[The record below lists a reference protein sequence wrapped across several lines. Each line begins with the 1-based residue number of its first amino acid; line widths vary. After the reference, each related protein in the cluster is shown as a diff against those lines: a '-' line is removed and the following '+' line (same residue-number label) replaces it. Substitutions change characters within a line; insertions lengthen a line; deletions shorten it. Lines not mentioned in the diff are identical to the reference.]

1 MFVLTFRDQRLFY
14 KRYGVHYEIVSH
26 LVDCCII
33 ILRRLSQLL
42 KSQLGFRD
50 RCQLCLAVGLL
61 RERLTSSQQFA
72 VAAVC
77 WCSTL
82 IWRDSAAIVWIKRA
96 RNECRFVLANVNHCP
111 FVSGCYPTEL
121 SPTEPGL
128 CVLTG
133 PGAAGACWWRRCCA
147 RHLRHLP
154 SPHFCTITALIS
166 LVYLK

>member
-1 MFVLTFRDQRLFY
+1 M
-14 KRYGVHYEIVSH
+14 
-26 LVDCCII
+26 
-33 ILRRLSQLL
+33 
-42 KSQLGFRD
+42 
-50 RCQLCLAVGLL
+50 
-61 RERLTSSQQFA
+61 TSSQQFA

-133 PGAAGACWWRRCCA
+133 PGAAGAGGGGA
-147 RHLRHLP
+147 ELATSVTSPPLP
-154 SPHFCTITALIS
+154 TLHFCTITALIL
-166 LVYLK
+166 LVYLIQGSKKTFWLKYI